1 MWRSTSV
8 LRMRRARRMARS
20 QPFVKQANA
29 VYLLGGRYRGTNNW
43 FRGVGPGGEVR
54 ADFTVMIAEL
64 KGMVDGGLVPWP
76 VLVTVLAVYLPWVEI
91 AAGLAVLCR
100 RLYLGGLVAIAGLMI
115 VFTAALGRAWARG
128 LDISCGCFGN
138 GEAMIR
144 EHFPSLLARDLGLLA
159 GVGVLLVAEG
169 RRVRGGADPKGTN
182 PRAI

>member
-1 MWRSTSV
+1 
-8 LRMRRARRMARS
+8 MARIALILLRLVIGGV
-20 QPFVKQANA
+20 FVYAGVVKAGVA
-29 VYLLGGRYRGTNNW
+29 RTLGDDIRHY
-43 FRGVGPGGEVR
+43 
-54 ADFTVMIAEL
+54 D
-64 KGMVDGGLVPWP
+64 LVPWP

-115 VFTAALGRAWARG
+115 VFTAALGSAWARG

-138 GEAMIR
+138 GEAKIR

-169 RRVRGGADPKGTN
+169 RRVRGGGNPKTLN
-182 PRAI
+182 PGSLDSSAPSP